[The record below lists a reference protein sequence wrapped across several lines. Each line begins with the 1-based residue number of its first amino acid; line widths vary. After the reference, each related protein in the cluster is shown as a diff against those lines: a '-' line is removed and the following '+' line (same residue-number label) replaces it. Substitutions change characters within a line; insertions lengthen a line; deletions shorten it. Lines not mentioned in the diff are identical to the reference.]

1 MKKLLIIISI
11 ILFLLLLP
19 LIFKSKSR
27 PGLIGPDLSEL
38 EYTEI
43 SFKHTSGTFNL
54 AGMLMKP
61 KGGGPFPT
69 AVLIHGSGPSRRNSK
84 WYLSIAKYLQDN
96 GIAVLLPDKRGCEKA
111 EGKWLGASLEEL
123 ATDTL
128 SAVGFVKNQN
138 IYRYSTIGL
147 IGMSQ
152 GGWIA
157 PVAASQS
164 KDISFVVNMSGATV
178 TTDEQLLYE
187 EIHNIAPYTYT
198 FIAKLLARITANN
211 LKKKP
216 FFIPLA
222 GFDPIPFW
230 KKITAPVFIAFGEDD
245 KNVPVELSINRLR
258 ENGLNH
264 FKIKTYPKG
273 GHGIVDPNTKKVN
286 PEYLKDL
293 AQFIKSIVPRP
304 LNQEVK

>member
-11 ILFLLLLP
+11 VLFLLLLP

-27 PGLIGPDLSEL
+27 PGLIGPVLSEL

-43 SFKHTSGTFNL
+43 SFKHTNKTFNL
-54 AGMLMKP
+54 AGMLMLP
-61 KGGGPFPT
+61 EGEGPFPT
-69 AVLIHGSGPSRRNSK
+69 AIIIHGSGPSRRNSK

-96 GIAVLLPDKRGCEKA
+96 GIAVLLPDKRGCEKS
-111 EGKWLGASLEEL
+111 EGKWLGASLEKL

-128 SAVGFVKNQN
+128 SAIGFVKSQN
-138 IYRYSTIGL
+138 IYSYSTIGL

-157 PVAASQS
+157 PIAASKSQ
-164 KDISFVVNMSGATV
+164 DISFVVSMSGATV
-178 TTDEQLLYE
+178 TTEEQLLYE
-187 EIHNIAPYTYT
+187 ETHNIAPYTYT
-198 FIAKLLARITANN
+198 FIAKLVAKVTTNN
-211 LKKKP
+211 LKKKA

-230 KKITAPVFIAFGEDD
+230 KKVTVPVFIAFGGDD

-258 ENGLNH
+258 ENELNN

-273 GHGIVDPNTKKVN
+273 GHGIVDSDTNKVS
-286 PEYLKDL
+286 PKYLKDL
-293 AQFIKSIVPRP
+293 AQFIKEI
-304 LNQEVK
+304 